1 VALPFFLRGSGY
13 SILALILLWPARG
26 AFAQA
31 PKPATPAASEE
42 DAPLIKGPANQ
53 PAIPVQRARAVAGTL
68 VFVHG
73 PTGSIGSQ
81 FTRVMVSALPGP
93 AGAPADLSYD
103 KFLGPMTMKSLDQVM
118 RATVAMQHGWPQGQ
132 KLQITFSDKPSPSEL
147 NPATLAAAL
156 ALDSM
161 LRNYDIDP
169 SYAAIGWIQEDGSV
183 EPVGSIPERMLGASR
198 AQVARVVVPEK
209 NYEQLS
215 DYLLSQG
222 MGAFVSTQVFTVKN
236 FNEAGVL
243 AVKNLDPNVG
253 DAIKL
258 FGSLQKTLAFNQGN
272 VAFLRTEGTQT
283 LLKTVLAAAPN
294 HASAQILLDW
304 GTGKKA
310 TMSFDGSVDVIDRR
324 AAMIIRAFRAKTQDA
339 LKTKREDAAQE
350 VATIRFVYERLEPR
364 ARPYAAALWR
374 FGDLLQKNLGT
385 GTSKTPPKI
394 SAQTEAAL
402 TAARTVAEDEWAKL
416 AKVRQD
422 IAEQKQNEK
431 KEEAK

>member
-1 VALPFFLRGSGY
+1 MV
-13 SILALILLWPARG
+13 
-26 AFAQA
+26 
-31 PKPATPAASEE
+31 
-42 DAPLIKGPANQ
+42 KGPAGQ
-53 PAIPVQRARAVAGTL
+53 PAIPVQRVRGTAGTL
-68 VFVHG
+68 IFAHG
-73 PTGSIGSQ
+73 PTGTLGSQ
-81 FTRVMVSALPGP
+81 FTRVTVSALPG
-93 AGAPADLSYD
+93 AVGVPADLSYD

-118 RATVAMQHGWPQGQ
+118 RATLAMQHGWPQGQ

-169 SYAAIGWIQEDGSV
+169 SYAAIGWIQEDGTI
-183 EPVGSIPERMLGASR
+183 EAVGSIPERMLGASR
-198 AQVARVVVPEK
+198 AQIARVVVPEK

-222 MGAFVSTQVFTVKN
+222 MGAFVSTQVFTAKD

-243 AVKNLDPNVG
+243 AVKNLDPKVLEV
-253 DAIKL
+253 IKL
-258 FGSLQKTLAFNQGN
+258 FTSVQKTLAFARGN
-272 VAFLRTEGTQT
+272 VGILRTEGTQN
-283 LLKTVLAAAPN
+283 LLRTVLAAAPN

-324 AAMIIRAFRAKTQDA
+324 AVNSIRAFRAKTQDA
-339 LKTKREDAAQE
+339 LKTKRDDLTQE
-350 VATIRFVYERLEPR
+350 IAVIRFVFDRLEPR
-364 ARPYAAALWR
+364 ARPYAGALAR
-374 FGDLLQKNLGT
+374 YADALEKILPASGK
-385 GTSKTPPKI
+385 PPTKI
-394 SAQTEAAL
+394 PPTAEAAL
-402 TAARTVAEDEWAKL
+402 ATAKQQAEDEWAKL

-422 IAEQKQNEK
+422 IAEQKQSEK